1 MERTKKEK
9 SIKKFFNRSLSY
21 IILIVSIFTVCYSV
35 NKITDLILIKNKN
48 KNLEEQLQILKEE
61 NKQLEITNAK
71 LKDKNYFSIYVKD
84 KYQYSSKDDSIKPI
98 N

>member
-9 SIKKFFNRSLSY
+9 SIKKIFNRTLSY
-21 IILIVSIFTVCYSV
+21 VVLCFGIFAVCYSI
-35 NKITDLILIKNKN
+35 KSITNYALTKKENQT
-48 KNLEEQLQILKEE
+48 LE
-61 NKQLEITNAK
+61 KQLSDLKSENDKLEIINTK

-84 KYQYSSKDDSIKPI
+84 KYQYSSNDNNIIPI